1 MLIVW
6 KIWVIQFVEGKQW
19 EKIAQKNGIRAMKV
33 KATRG
38 NIYSDNGSLL
48 ATSLPFYRIAIDPTV
63 AAPSVFHAG
72 VDSLAYLLSR
82 QFPDKSKKE
91 YLIKIK
97 NARAKGKRY
106 LVLTRQMI
114 NYQVKK
120 AMTSWP
126 IVRVGRKGGVIF
138 EKMDR
143 RYRPFSELAFRTI
156 GFVNEDYRGAGL
168 EYSFNS
174 QLAGKDGE
182 AIFTKIAGAWKP
194 MHNESE
200 LQPEQGYDIQTTIDI
215 NLQDVAEAALE
226 KHLRKHRADYGC
238 VVLMEVKSGEI
249 KAIAN
254 LGMNRDS
261 SYSENYNYAVASLTD
276 PGSTFK
282 LASMIALFEDSDLEL
297 EQMVNTGNGKFQFYD
312 QVMTDSKPG
321 GYGKISVKQA
331 FAKSSN
337 VGVSKMVFDHFRST
351 PEKYIEYIK
360 QMKLDQ
366 PLGFQMQGEAIP
378 YIKNP
383 KDTTWSGVTMPWM
396 SIGYEMKISPLHILS
411 LYNAVANNGKMIV
424 PIIVKNTNRADKI
437 LEQYHAKVLEEK
449 ICSDKTLKKVKVL
462 LEAVVE
468 EGTAQNIKNPDY
480 KIAGK
485 TGTAQKIKNGIY
497 TKNYYTSFAGYFPA
511 EKPKYSCIV
520 VIDSPKGF
528 QLYGGDVS
536 APVFKEIA
544 DKIYAQDPEMHKVL
558 KTNKTLLA
566 RNVTLPKLKP
576 GYAEDL
582 KLICNQ
588 LGISNH
594 GTDQDEWVE
603 ADNKPKYIGWKN
615 REERD
620 GTVPNVKGMSV
631 RDALYLLENNGLRVA
646 VVGTGKVVSQSIAAG
661 QLAIKGN
668 GITIVLN
675 VE

>member
-6 KIWVIQFVEGKQW
+6 KIWVLQFVEGDQW
-19 EKIAQKNGIRAMKV
+19 EKVAQKNGIRAMIV

-48 ATSLPFYRIAIDPTV
+48 ATSLPFYRVAIDPTV
-63 AAPSVFHAG
+63 AKPAAFKAG
-72 VDSLAYLLSR
+72 IDSLALMLSQ
-82 QFPDKSKKE
+82 QFPEKSKKE

-120 AMTSWP
+120 AMTAWP
-126 IVRVGRKGGVIF
+126 IIREGRKGGVIF

-194 MHNESE
+194 LHDESE
-200 LQPEQGYDIQTTIDI
+200 LQPEQGYDIQTTINI

-226 KHLRKHRADYGC
+226 KHLRMHKADYGC
-238 VVLMEVKSGEI
+238 VVLMEVKTGEI

-254 LGMNRDS
+254 LAMNRDS

-282 LASMIALFEDSDLEL
+282 LASMIALFEDKDLDL
-297 EQMVNTGNGKFQFYD
+297 DHVINTGNGKFQFYD
-312 QVMTDSKPG
+312 QIMTDSKPG
-321 GYGKISVKQA
+321 GYGKLTVKQA

-337 VGVSKMVFDHFRST
+337 VAISRMVFEHFKST

-366 PLGFQMQGEAIP
+366 PLGFQMQGEAVP

-424 PIIVKNTNRADKI
+424 PIIVNNTNRADKI
-437 LEQYHAKVLEEK
+437 LEQYHARVLEEK
-449 ICSDKTLKKVKVL
+449 ICSDQTLQKVKTL

-528 QLYGGDVS
+528 HLYGGDVS

-558 KTNKTLLA
+558 KSDKSLLVNKL
-566 RNVTLPKLKP
+566 TLPKLKP
-576 GYAEDL
+576 GYADDL
-582 KLICNQ
+582 KLLCNQ
-588 LGISNH
+588 LGVSNH
-594 GTDQDEWVE
+594 GSDQDEWIDG
-603 ADNKPKYIGWKN
+603 DNSQKFIAWKN
-615 REERD
+615 RTVRD
-620 GTVPNVKGMSV
+620 GIVPNVQGMSL

-646 VVGTGKVVSQSIAAG
+646 VLGKGKVISQSVMAG
-661 QLAIKGN
+661 ERAIRGN
-668 GITIVLN
+668 GITLVLGN
-675 VE
+675 

>member
-6 KIWVIQFVEGKQW
+6 KIWVLQFVEG
-19 EKIAQKNGIRAMKV
+19 EKWKKVAQKNGIRSMIV

-48 ATSLPFYRIAIDPTV
+48 ATSLPFYRVAIDPTV
-63 AAPSVFHAG
+63 AKPATFKAG
-72 VDSLAYLLSR
+72 IDSLAFMLAQ
-82 QFPDKSKKE
+82 QFPEKSKKE

-126 IVRVGRKGGVIF
+126 IIREGRKGGVIF

-194 MHNESE
+194 LHDESE
-200 LQPEQGYDIQTTIDI
+200 LQPDQGYDIQTTINI

-226 KHLRKHRADYGC
+226 KHLRMHKADYGC
-238 VVLMEVKSGEI
+238 VVLMEVKTGEI

-254 LGMNRDS
+254 LAMNRDS

-282 LASMIALFEDSDLEL
+282 LASMIALFEDKDLSL
-297 EQMVNTGNGKFQFYD
+297 EQVINTGNGKYQFYD

-321 GYGKISVKQA
+321 GYGKLTVKQA

-337 VGVSKMVFDHFRST
+337 VAISRMVFDHFKST

-366 PLGFQMQGEAIP
+366 PLGFQMQGEAVP

-424 PIIVKNTNRADKI
+424 PIIVNNTNRADKI
-437 LEQYHAKVLEEK
+437 LEQYHARVLEEK
-449 ICSDKTLKKVKVL
+449 ICSDQTLQKVKTL

-528 QLYGGDVS
+528 HLYGGDVS

-558 KTNKTLLA
+558 KADKSLLVNKF
-566 RNVTLPKLKP
+566 TLPKMKP
-576 GYAEDL
+576 GYADDL
-582 KLICNQ
+582 KLLCNQ
-588 LGISNH
+588 LGVSNH
-594 GTDQDEWVE
+594 GSEQDEWIDG
-603 ADNKPKYIGWKN
+603 DNSQKFIAWKN
-615 REERD
+615 RAIRD
-620 GTVPNVKGMSV
+620 GIVPNVQGMSV
-631 RDALYLLENNGLRVA
+631 RDALYLLENNGLRVT
-646 VVGTGKVVSQSIAAG
+646 VLGKGKVISQSVVAG
-661 QLAIKGN
+661 ERAIRGN
-668 GITIVLN
+668 GITLVLGN
-675 VE
+675 